1 MPTTYAHDLFGQKVY
16 RQLPDQVKEI
26 IRKNGE
32 LYRIGLHG
40 PDIFFYYFI
49 FKNHVSSVGYRM
61 HKEKARAFFTQGMAQ
76 VRETGDEALLAY
88 LLGFGCHYLLDSSC
102 HPFVNE
108 MNDKGR
114 ISHFVRKITENKG
127 SLLYMYGSSQS
138 LIMEENGKN
147 PYAFYPSD
155 CIKAKRKNAAEI
167 HKAFPL
173 VKTGDILLSLKLMKF
188 MTNLLVC
195 DDGGTRRARLSKL
208 SSLGGRRA
216 QSALIDHYMMA
227 QPAGG
232 SREPVEQLN
241 TLFEKE
247 VKEAPA
253 ELLELYQLSQE
264 DMLLSERWNLTY
276 NG

>member
-1 MPTTYAHDLFGQKVY
+1 MPLFMSSNLTEMKGTQEFSIS
-16 RQLPDQVKEI
+16 DQAKA
-26 IRKNGE
+26 N
-32 LYRIGLHG
+32 RIASGFFASGL
-40 PDIFFYYFI
+40 D
-49 FKNHVSSVGYRM
+49 
-61 HKEKARAFFTQGMAQ
+61 
-76 VRETGDEALLAY
+76 
-88 LLGFGCHYLLDSSC
+88 
-102 HPFVNE
+102 
-108 MNDKGR
+108 
-114 ISHFVRKITENKG
+114 FVRKITENKG

-264 DMLLSERWNLTY
+264 DRLLSERWDLTY

>member
-61 HKEKARAFFTQGMAQ
+61 HKEKARAFFAQGLAQ

-114 ISHFVRKITENKG
+114 ISH
-127 SLLYMYGSSQS
+127 SLLEIEFDRF
-138 LIMEENGKN
+138 LMEENGKN

-264 DMLLSERWNLTY
+264 NRLLSERWDLTY

>member
-61 HKEKARAFFTQGMAQ
+61 HKEKARAFFAQGMAQ

-114 ISHFVRKITENKG
+114 ISH
-127 SLLYMYGSSQS
+127 SLLFLRQRG
-138 LIMEENGKN
+138 
-147 PYAFYPSD
+147 
-155 CIKAKRKNAAEI
+155 
-167 HKAFPL
+167 
-173 VKTGDILLSLKLMKF
+173 
-188 MTNLLVC
+188 
-195 DDGGTRRARLSKL
+195 
-208 SSLGGRRA
+208 
-216 QSALIDHYMMA
+216 
-227 QPAGG
+227 
-232 SREPVEQLN
+232 
-241 TLFEKE
+241 E
-247 VKEAPA
+247 VKKGQRDRYREGP
-253 ELLELYQLSQE
+253 LCRVSGQCG
-264 DMLLSERWNLTY
+264 TY
-276 NG
+276 EFYGCVL

>member
-1 MPTTYAHDLFGQKVY
+1 MG
-16 RQLPDQVKEI
+16 
-26 IRKNGE
+26 
-32 LYRIGLHG
+32 
-40 PDIFFYYFI
+40 
-49 FKNHVSSVGYRM
+49 
-61 HKEKARAFFTQGMAQ
+61 
-76 VRETGDEALLAY
+76 
-88 LLGFGCHYLLDSSC
+88 
-102 HPFVNE
+102 
-108 MNDKGR
+108 
-114 ISHFVRKITENKG
+114 
-127 SLLYMYGSSQS
+127 
-138 LIMEENGKN
+138 ENGKN
-147 PYAFYPSD
+147 SYAFYPSD
-155 CIKAKRKNAAEI
+155 CIKAKRKNAEEI
-167 HKAFPL
+167 HKVFPL

-264 DMLLSERWNLTY
+264 DRLLSERWDLTY